1 MTGEV
6 VMLSDALDD
15 NRPTSTPGM
24 LERFKLDEALRS
36 LDSVQLAKVSGRL
49 VRVSGMLL
57 ESLGCRRMTGQR
69 CYVEQADGTMLDAQV
84 VGFNRDITYLMP
96 FKKPMGLNSG
106 SRVFPA
112 KDEAVLQI
120 DESWLG
126 RVLNGLGEPL
136 DGLGKLSGR
145 DPLATELP
153 RVNPLKRRP
162 VEEPLDVGVRAINAM
177 LTLGKG
183 QRVGLFAGSGVG
195 KSVLLGM
202 ITRQTKADVVV
213 VGLIG
218 ERGREVQEF
227 IVHSLGE
234 DGLRKAV
241 VVVAPANESP
251 LMRLKATELC
261 HTIAAYFRDQGKD
274 VLLLVDSLTRYA
286 MAQREIALAL
296 GEPPAT
302 KGYPPSVFGMLPE
315 LVESAGNG
323 ESSRGSLSA
332 LYTVLAEGDDQQ
344 DPIVD
349 CARAILDGHIVLS
362 RHLADVGHYP
372 AIDIA
377 ASVSRCMTQVTSP
390 QHQGAARALKEFYTT
405 YEKIKELI
413 PLGGYTPG
421 MDSKTDRSV
430 QLAPSIERFLRQEVG
445 TGADLGLSVAT
456 LQSIIK

>member
-1 MTGEV
+1 MET
-6 VMLSDALDD
+6 
-15 NRPTSTPGM
+15 
-24 LERFKLDEALRS
+24 FKLDEALRS
-36 LDSVQLAKVSGRL
+36 LENVQLAKVSGRL

-57 ESLGCRRMTGQR
+57 ESLGCQRLTGQR
-69 CYVEQADGTMLDAQV
+69 CYVEQADGTLLDAQV
-84 VGFNRDITYLMP
+84 VGFNRDISYLMP
-96 FKKPMGLNSG
+96 FKKPLGLSSG
-106 SRVFPA
+106 SRVFPSR
-112 KDEAVLQI
+112 DEAVVQI
-120 DESWLG
+120 DQSWLG
-126 RVLNGLGEPL
+126 RVVNGLGEPL
-136 DGLGKLSGR
+136 DDKGSLGGR
-145 DPLATELP
+145 DPLPTQLP
-153 RVNPLKRRP
+153 QVNPLRRRP
-162 VEEPLDVGVRAINAM
+162 VSEPLDIGVRAINAL

-227 IVHSLGE
+227 LLHSLGE
-234 DGLRKAV
+234 EGLRKAV

-251 LMRLKATELC
+251 LMRLKAAELC
-261 HTIAAYFRDQGKD
+261 HTIAGYFRDQGND

-323 ESSRGSLSA
+323 ESERGSLSA

-344 DPIVD
+344 DPIAD

-362 RHLADVGHYP
+362 RRLADLGHYP

-377 ASVSRCMTQVTSP
+377 ASVSRCMSQVASP
-390 QHQGAARALKEFYTT
+390 QHQSAARQLKEYYTT
-405 YEKIKELI
+405 YEKIRELI
-413 PLGGYTPG
+413 PMGGYIPG
-421 MDSKTDRSV
+421 MDVKTDKAV
-430 QLAPSIERFLRQEVG
+430 QLAPAIERFLRQDVG
-445 TGADLGLSVAT
+445 VTADLDASIAT
-456 LQSIIK
+456 LQGILK